1 MNTSQMWYQSS
12 INSLVFI
19 AFSIMRFLFRVQLQL
34 KLKLRRSQVH
44 IKQRRTL
51 GLSSVADAVECLESF
66 VSGSWDTT

>member
-1 MNTSQMWYQSS
+1 
-12 INSLVFI
+12 
-19 AFSIMRFLFRVQLQL
+19 MRFLFRVQLQL